1 MTAEK
6 DEGLVGEV
14 EAVKGEA
21 SERKPQPVGAQGD
34 SVGLAELSCKG
45 DYGLQR
51 GLGFFTY
58 THTLLFFLYL
68 TETRG
73 SRD

>member
-1 MTAEK
+1 MTPEK

-14 EAVKGEA
+14 ETVKGQA
-21 SERKPQPVGAQGD
+21 ADGAQWD
-34 SVGLAELSCKG
+34 SVGLVKLSYKRDHC
-45 DYGLQR
+45 LQR

-58 THTLLFFLYL
+58 MNCYLYTLLFFLYL

>member
-1 MTAEK
+1 MTPEK
-6 DEGLVGEV
+6 DEGLVGAV
-14 EAVKGEA
+14 ETVKGQA
-21 SERKPQPVGAQGD
+21 AAGAQGD
-34 SVGLAELSCKG
+34 SVGLVKLSCKR
-45 DYGLQR
+45 DHCLQR

-58 THTLLFFLYL
+58 TNCYLYTLLFFLYL